1 MDVSIQVATVNQ
13 LKGIHALVQ
22 EWGYAVSE
30 SETLEWLQAL
40 IASSNHQV
48 FVAVAGESVLGWISA
63 EQRISLGHGV
73 VSEITGLVVG
83 SMSRRLGIGRLLV
96 AATED
101 WSRKLGL
108 SQVVVRSNV
117 RRVEAHAFYPSIGF
131 ELTKTTN
138 VYEKE
143 FNGLGKTQRS
153 ST

>member
-1 MDVSIQVATVNQ
+1 MDVSIQVATANH

-22 EWGYAVSE
+22 EWGYVVSE
-30 SETLEWLQAL
+30 PETLEWLQAL

-48 FVAVAGESVLGWISA
+48 FVAVAGKSVLGWISA

-83 SMSRRLGIGRLLV
+83 STSRRLGIGRLLV

-108 SQVVVRSNV
+108 SRMVVRSNV

-138 VYEKE
+138 LYEKE
-143 FNGLGKTQRS
+143 LNSLEKTRRS
-153 ST
+153 GA